1 MNLPEFAN
9 PPCLIKATYSI
20 NTPMFAGGANPN
32 EAELTPTSF
41 KGIMRFWWRALNWS
55 KIRLLESN
63 DAEALKE
70 LHKQESRLFGVAT
83 NNEREKA
90 GHGACLIN
98 TLTLS
103 GNKTWQYSSKRNGI
117 NYLMGQ
123 GLYSFKDGLSR
134 QALDMSQTF
143 DIEFTVEQDYHE
155 AVIDVLKII
164 GLLGGL
170 GSRSRHGFGSVTLKA
185 LAQKKAQANQYTD
198 ISLNIDNPVTAIREL
213 LEKYSCH
220 DNTNLPPLSAF
231 YQDTRIDVIS
241 TTNKDALTLL
251 NEVGEEEQMYR
262 GYGRK
267 GERDSEHKVNG
278 KKAEQNFRD
287 DHDLIINLAEKTFH
301 GQVIHPRRVVFG
313 LPHNYFYSSSHLKA
327 DIDASTGRR
336 ASPLLFHVHKR
347 NDGQYQMITCLLKS
361 KFLPEGESIKIS
373 ANHNRRDA
381 PVNIDWSVITDFM
394 DRPKFANKETL

>member
-1 MNLPEFAN
+1 MNLPEFKN
-9 PPCLIKATYSI
+9 PPSLLKATYSI

-41 KGIMRFWWRALNWS
+41 KGVMRFWWRALNWS
-55 KIRLLESN
+55 KIRLSRSN

-83 NNEREKA
+83 NNKREKA
-90 GHGACLIN
+90 GQGACLIN

-123 GLYSFKDGLSR
+123 GLYHFKDGLSR
-134 QALDMSQTF
+134 QALDMNQTF

-155 AVIDVLKII
+155 SIIDVLKII

-170 GSRSRHGFGSVTLKA
+170 GSRSRHGFGSVTLQS
-185 LAQKKAQANQYTD
+185 LEQKTAQASRYTD
-198 ISLNIDNPVTAIREL
+198 ISVNIGNAVTAINDL

-220 DNTNLPPLSAF
+220 DNTNSPPLSAF

-241 TTNKDALTLL
+241 TTNKEALILL
-251 NEVGEEEQMYR
+251 NEVGEEEQLYR
-262 GYGRK
+262 SYGRN
-267 GERDSEHKVNG
+267 GKVNNQQ
-278 KKAEQNFRD
+278 AERNFSN
-287 DHDLIINLAEKTFH
+287 DHDLIIELSDRQYRGVPA
-301 GQVIHPRRVVFG
+301 HPKRIVFG
-313 LPHNYFYSSSHLKA
+313 LPHNYFYSSSGLKV
-327 DIDASTGRR
+327 DVDSTTGRR
-336 ASPLLFHVHKR
+336 ASPLFFHVHQT
-347 NDGQYQMITCLLKS
+347 GSQYQLISCFLKS
-361 KFLPEGESIKIS
+361 KFLPDDAKIKFSTNRNS
-373 ANHNRRDA
+373 AK
-381 PVNIDWSVITDFM
+381 VNPDWSVITDFM